1 MFNIELMLA
10 VAILVGF
17 IVYKQIQK
25 ISEFV
30 DENEK
35 NPNMEKYDKFCD
47 YIDDEI
53 DKIGREFKLD
63 IIKLKDENKKD
74 EFLDKIS
81 VLRKELVFV
90 QNMSSSNKNKN
101 DWKKR
106 LFDFLSKFE
115 DVLNEYITNSEVK
128 NDEIREN
135 LKVKFSSY
143 KG

>member
-101 DWKKR
+101 DWEKR

>member
-101 DWKKR
+101 DWEK
-106 LFDFLSKFE
+106 DFLIFC
-115 DVLNEYITNSEVK
+115 L
-128 NDEIREN
+128 N
-135 LKVKFSSY
+135 LKMF
-143 KG
+143 